1 MYDGSVVV
9 EEKGHGVGHGHEGG
23 NQTYGKMN

>member
-9 EEKGHGVGHGHEGG
+9 EEKGHGVGHGHEEEGI
-23 NQTYGKMN
+23 KRMAE